1 MYIVNDVYTTAVD
14 KDGAQY
20 KDHALQVYGP
30 MMVYKA
36 STDQNGNDI
45 PIDTNVMKKG
55 RYYVVQ
61 YGEKY
66 LDQADEG
73 AYK

>member
-1 MYIVNDVYTTAVD
+1 
-14 KDGAQY
+14 
-20 KDHALQVYGP
+20 
-30 MMVYKA
+30 MVMIFLLI
-36 STDQNGNDI
+36 QI
-45 PIDTNVMKKG
+45 VMKKG

-73 AYK
+73 AYKWVFNPTNW